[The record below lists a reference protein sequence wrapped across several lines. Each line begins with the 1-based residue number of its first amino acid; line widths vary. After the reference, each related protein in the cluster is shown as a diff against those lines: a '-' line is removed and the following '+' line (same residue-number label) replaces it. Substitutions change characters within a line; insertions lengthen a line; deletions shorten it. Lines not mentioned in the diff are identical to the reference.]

1 MKKKKKKAKVWE
13 STKSRTF
20 LSSAML
26 KSKNHGRTLIKTV
39 KCANRHDWREYSN
52 FINNKEELVGKET
65 AQPTNEHISHTGNKT
80 DLDKTKSLE
89 AALARSKVF
98 AKTVNKTAATK
109 DAVLFLEK
117 PILKSSSQRNIE
129 RGKPRNKYLDGH
141 SGAGGKLSRN
151 RRLPQTFDKVNNN
164 MLNKEKDKQLKTPK
178 ISKEKQ
184 TLNKPLRTPVF
195 IEEIQKSVLDVE
207 TTQIT
212 DKKPFSTVNLVLQE
226 SENFQLSH
234 IDKKDAVLPPT
245 LKHGIDYALFQP
257 LTFQLVKD
265 KRSGKSVLG
274 ESVSTPINVHNFNYD
289 ALPKYK
295 TPSEDKV
302 LLQVAKDAAAKF
314 YSSSSSMTGALSQ
327 IHFFLSNFRPVKH
340 HYLSKTFET
349 FSDYA
354 MSAKQAVSLLV
365 QRKSDDQSVTSAP
378 VYSIS
383 NDKSADTEIILSQLG
398 HALET
403 QLTTTKEEFDKN
415 YDKSNPGYKGTQAS
429 TKVTAQDYFHYSKIS
444 NFVLRSQLDSHHP
457 DLPGSGIFDLKT
469 RAVSAI
475 RHDLAYVQKNNN
487 FTGYALN
494 KVYGTYESFE
504 REFYDLSKL
513 TLLKYGLQAK
523 IGNMDGIFLAYH
535 NISKIFGFQ
544 YLPLEDIQYIL
555 SSYHCDSFKGD
566 LQKRK
571 ELLKVFYTPAELVS
585 KELLPEFLDKRISKA
600 IMDQEYK
607 FSFQILNKMLSLIHS
622 ELNNCSNFRLMIKA
636 EPPVYNKNEAIDVYR
651 DEHQKTTLYF
661 FAVPLASEDIR
672 FLEERS
678 LKTSL
683 VDANPEKI
691 DEFLKDLS
699 HFNKTH
705 FANKLVGFKL
715 TITEQKVQGNGE
727 KLPKV
732 EFSNEEKS
740 SNLNSREV
748 KKLEQFTNGEGIY
761 KNFDMWE
768 HPYFFHP
775 NDVKSWNINC
785 KVEKIN
791 SPLTKAKMY
800 STYLEEKMR
809 FVKSNIEEARLYEN
823 EELSKSKDVSVS
835 KSKKV
840 LTKKDIEKLKYLIGT
855 QILPKNYRSSRQ
867 SYDDFK
873 QTLRAYGQKS

>member
-1 MKKKKKKAKVWE
+1 MFRSE
-13 STKSRTF
+13 
-20 LSSAML
+20 
-26 KSKNHGRTLIKTV
+26 NHGRTLIRLMNRTQ
-39 KCANRHDWREYSN
+39 RHDWRQYSD
-52 FINNKEELVGKET
+52 FIDRKET
-65 AQPTNEHISHTGNKT
+65 FVDKEATQRTGEHISQVRNKV
-80 DLDKTKSLE
+80 DADETKSLE

-98 AKTVNKTAATK
+98 AKTVDTAK
-109 DAVLFLEK
+109 DAEDAISFLEK
-117 PILKSSSQRNIE
+117 PRLKNASQRNTERKRPRNNYLNGHSNNAGHLLTKRHIPSDSNSFKHPKPNKE
-129 RGKPRNKYLDGH
+129 RG
-141 SGAGGKLSRN
+141 
-151 RRLPQTFDKVNNN
+151 
-164 MLNKEKDKQLKTPK
+164 KQLKT
-178 ISKEKQ
+178 SNSLNEKQ
-184 TLNKPLRTPVF
+184 SPNKPTKTPVF
-195 IEEIQKSVLDVE
+195 IEEIQKSVLDVN
-207 TTQIT
+207 TT
-212 DKKPFSTVNLVLQE
+212 KKSVKKLFTSMNLVLQE
-226 SENFQLSH
+226 SENFQLRH
-234 IDKKDAVLPPT
+234 IDSKDAILPPT

-365 QRKSDDQSVTSAP
+365 QRKSDDQNVTSAP

-383 NDKSADTEIILSQLG
+383 NDKSADTEIILSRLG

-403 QLTTTKEEFDKN
+403 QLTTTKEDFDKN
-415 YDKSNPGYKGTQAS
+415 YDKSHPNYSPNQDT
-429 TKVTAQDYFHYSKIS
+429 TKLPEQDYFHYSKIS

-457 DLPGSGIFDLKT
+457 DLPGSGVFDLKT

-475 RHDLAYVQKNNN
+475 RHDLAYVQRNNN
-487 FTGYALN
+487 FTGYALD

-544 YLPLEDIQYIL
+544 YLPLEEIQYIL
-555 SSYHCDSFKGD
+555 SSYHCDLFKSE

-571 ELLKVFYTPAELVS
+571 ELLKILYTPAELVS
-585 KELLPEFLDKRISKA
+585 KELLPDALDKSISKA

-607 FSFQILNKMLSLIHS
+607 FSFQVLNKMLNLIHS
-622 ELNNCSNFRLMIKA
+622 ELNNCSDFRLMIKA
-636 EPPVYNKNEAIDVYR
+636 EPPVNKKDEATDVYR
-651 DEHQKTTLYF
+651 DDYEKSTLYF
-661 FAVPLASEDIR
+661 FAVPLASEDVR

-683 VDANPEKI
+683 VDANPEKV
-691 DEFLKDLS
+691 DEFLNDLS

-705 FANKLVGFKL
+705 FANKLLGFKL
-715 TITEQKVQGNGE
+715 TINKQEVQGNGE
-727 KLPKV
+727 KLPAMS
-732 EFSNEEKS
+732 FSSERNS
-740 SNLNSREV
+740 SALAPRDA
-748 KKLEQFTNGEGIY
+748 KKLEQFINGEGIY
-761 KNFDMWE
+761 KDFDLWE

-775 NDVKSWNINC
+775 NDVRNWNISC
-785 KVEKIN
+785 KIEKIN

-800 STYLEEKMR
+800 SNYLDEKMR
-809 FVKSNIEEARLYEN
+809 FVKSNIEETRLYDK
-823 EELSKSKDVSVS
+823 EEVNKLGNVQASSG
-835 KSKKV
+835 KKV
-840 LTKKDIEKLKYLIGT
+840 LTKKDLEKLKYLIGT
-855 QILPKNYRSSRQ
+855 QVLPRNYRSSRQ
-867 SYDDFK
+867 SYDDLK